1 MPTWRN
7 YITEENFDKSD
18 YKNEWFGLFYSDRL
32 NELCKKYNY
41 KVLIQLHPIMKKFVG
56 NFVIS
61 ENVQFSNGER
71 YQNLFL
77 KSKILIT
84 DYSSTAFDMAY
95 LNKKVIYFQF
105 DEEDFFSGNH
115 SYEKGYYDYRVD
127 GFGPVVTNTDDLLL
141 NLEKC
146 LYNNSMDNLY
156 QNRIDKTFILRDAN
170 NSERCFNAISNLL
183 GETR

>member
-1 MPTWRN
+1 
-7 YITEENFDKSD
+7 
-18 YKNEWFGLFYSDRL
+18 
-32 NELCKKYNY
+32 
-41 KVLIQLHPIMKKFVG
+41 MKK
-56 NFVIS
+56 I
-61 ENVQFSNGER
+61 
-71 YQNLFL
+71 
-77 KSKILIT
+77 
-84 DYSSTAFDMAY
+84 
-95 LNKKVIYFQF
+95 
-105 DEEDFFSGNH
+105 FFSGNH